1 MRHFP
6 EHDMV
11 DAPEDVRREVS
22 ELVERRPSHQL
33 AVQAGDHV
41 DRTDTMIAG
50 KGFGELANKPL
61 GLFLG
66 YRRDDGHPSMRP
78 TLADDPVPQKDEA
91 VIDVCDMSFLH
102 VQRQLQ
108 LTFQKRP
115 AFLTDFLC
123 LSLGSFYDHDKVVG
137 VSAIGNGRF
146 PLPVLANRDGAALL
160 NAEVPCPAIL
170 AGLVAQI
177 FRLQPHIKL
186 VEHDVDRSGDRTPPC
201 GTPSLEAVNR
211 PRSMW
216 PAFRKR

>member
-11 DAPEDVRREVS
+11 DAPEYIRREVG

-41 DRTDTMIAG
+41 DRADTMIAG
-50 KGFGELANKPL
+50 KGLGQSADKPL

-66 YRRDDGHPSMRP
+66 YCRDDGHLSTSPS
-78 TLADDPVPQKDEA
+78 LANDPVAQKDEA
-91 VIDVCDMSFLH
+91 IVDVSDMGLLH

-108 LTFQKRP
+108 LAFQKRP

-146 PLPVLANRDGAALL
+146 PLPVFANRDGAALL

-186 VEHDVDRSGDRTPPC
+186 VEHDVGQER
-201 GTPSLEAVNR
+201 
-211 PRSMW
+211 
-216 PAFRKR
+216 